1 MHLDTLLL
9 FSGGKADPNAD
20 SKTVCRGCKM
30 ELRKNV
36 SKEDLPITIG
46 SHEIDNNK

>member
-20 SKTVCRGCKM
+20 SKTVLSAEAAKWSSGKM
-30 ELRKNV
+30 
-36 SKEDLPITIG
+36 
-46 SHEIDNNK
+46 